1 VTVRVRLCT
10 PCTPAAQNL
19 IRVLTEIISLRE
31 GALMNDDEGI
41 GIRIR
46 RYRRSRGLSLDQAA
60 GLAGISKPYL
70 SRLER
75 GERSADSRAL
85 LDRISSALQVP
96 VPDLTGQP
104 YTVRGRVVADTRPGV
119 NETRLALLDPSGPSR
134 PEPEIASVVDGL
146 HLLMNSCD
154 LVRQARVIP
163 DLLRWTRQS
172 ALSLGTA
179 AAHERVVIA
188 SYAAVFLMRNL
199 GEFDLAWM
207 AAEQMRAAA
216 EQTGD
221 PATLGFA
228 AYAQAHALVAAG
240 ALRRARTVAL
250 AAAQATPVRGTEGT
264 AAHGSCL
271 LVAASTSA
279 ALGDVDDARA
289 LLTDAGRLAGRLR
302 APTLIA
308 RHTAFAPWNVTM
320 HRVSVEVE
328 GGKPAAAVDA
338 AHPLTE
344 APVRHQER
352 MSYLWV
358 DVGRAFGQLDRRPE
372 AIEALRRAERTAPL
386 RVRLSPVVRN
396 SVRELLDKSH
406 RRSGGADLRGLA
418 ERCGVLGQP

>member
-1 VTVRVRLCT
+1 
-10 PCTPAAQNL
+10 
-19 IRVLTEIISLRE
+19 
-31 GALMNDDEGI
+31 MNDDEII
-41 GIRIR
+41 GTRIR

-85 LDRISSALQVP
+85 LNRISSALQVP

-104 YTVRGRVVADTRPGV
+104 YATRGRALPDLRPGV

-134 PEPEIASVVDGL
+134 SEPEIASVVDGL
-146 HLLMNSCD
+146 DLLMNSCD

-163 DLLRWTRQS
+163 DLLRWTQQS
-172 ALSLGTA
+172 ALELGTT

-188 SYAAVFLMRNL
+188 SYAAMFLMRNL

-207 AAEQMRAAA
+207 AAEQMQTAA

-228 AYAQAHALVAAG
+228 AYAQAHALTAAG
-240 ALRRARTVAL
+240 ALRRAQAVAL
-250 AAAQATPVRGTEGT
+250 AAAQETPAQGTEGL
-264 AAHGSCL
+264 AARGSCL

-279 ALGDVDDARA
+279 TLGDVDDART
-289 LLTDAGRLAGRLR
+289 LLADAGRIAERLD
-302 APTLIA
+302 APALIA
-308 RHTAFAPWNVTM
+308 RHTSFAGWNVTM
-320 HRVSVEVE
+320 HRVSIEVE
-328 GGKPAAAVDA
+328 AGNATAAVDA
-338 AHPLTE
+338 AQPLTE
-344 APVRHQER
+344 TPVPHQER

-358 DVGRAFGQLDRRPE
+358 DVGRAFEQLDRRRE
-372 AIEALRRAERTAPL
+372 AIEALRHAERTAPL
-386 RVRLSPVVRN
+386 RVRLSPIVRR

-406 RRSGGADLRGLA
+406 RRAGGADLRGLA
-418 ERCGVLGQP
+418 ERCGVLDEQ

>member
-1 VTVRVRLCT
+1 
-10 PCTPAAQNL
+10 
-19 IRVLTEIISLRE
+19 
-31 GALMNDDEGI
+31 MNDDEII
-41 GIRIR
+41 GTRIR

-85 LDRISSALQVP
+85 LNRISSALQVP

-104 YTVRGRVVADTRPGV
+104 YATRGRALPDLRPGV

-134 PEPEIASVVDGL
+134 SEPEIAAVVDGL
-146 HLLMNSCD
+146 DLLMNSCD
-154 LVRQARVIP
+154 LVRQAQVIP
-163 DLLRWTRQS
+163 DLLRWTQQS
-172 ALSLGTA
+172 AAELGTT

-188 SYAAVFLMRNL
+188 SYAAMFLMRNL

-207 AAEQMRAAA
+207 AAEQMQAAA

-228 AYAQAHALVAAG
+228 AYARAHALTAAG
-240 ALRRARTVAL
+240 ALRRAQTVAL
-250 AAAQATPVRGTEGT
+250 TAAQETPAQGTEGL
-264 AAHGSCL
+264 AARGSCL

-279 ALGDVDDARA
+279 TLGDVDDART
-289 LLTDAGRLAGRLR
+289 LLADAARIAEGLD
-302 APTLIA
+302 APALIA
-308 RHTAFAPWNVTM
+308 RHTSFAGWNVTM
-320 HRVSVEVE
+320 HQVSIEVE
-328 GGKPAAAVDA
+328 AGNAAAAVDA

-344 APVRHQER
+344 TPVRHQER

-358 DVGRAFGQLDRRPE
+358 DVGRAFEQLDRRGE

-386 RVRLSPVVRN
+386 RVRLSPVVRS

-418 ERCGVLGQP
+418 ERCGVLDEE

>member
-1 VTVRVRLCT
+1 MR
-10 PCTPAAQNL
+10 
-19 IRVLTEIISLRE
+19 

-41 GIRIR
+41 GTRIR

-75 GERSADSRAL
+75 GERSADSLAL
-85 LDRISSALQVP
+85 LNRISSALQVP
-96 VPDLTGQP
+96 VPDLTGQT
-104 YTVRGRVVADTRPGV
+104 YAARGRALADTRPGV
-119 NETRLALLDPSGPSR
+119 NETRLALLDPSGPPRTES
-134 PEPEIASVVDGL
+134 EIEAVVDGL
-146 HLLMNSCD
+146 NLLMNSCD
-154 LVRQARVIP
+154 LVRQARVVP

-172 ALSLGTA
+172 ALRLDTA
-179 AAHERVVIA
+179 DAHQRVVLA
-188 SYAAVFLMRNL
+188 SYAAMFLMRNL

-207 AAEQMRAAA
+207 AAEEMQVAA

-240 ALRRARTVAL
+240 ALHRAQAVAL
-250 AAAQATPVRGTEGT
+250 AAAQANTRGPEGL

-279 ALGDVDDARA
+279 TLGEVDDARA
-289 LLTDAGRLAGRLR
+289 LVADAALIAERLAE
-302 APTLIA
+302 PTLIA
-308 RHTAFAPWNVTM
+308 RHTSFADWNVTM
-320 HRVSVEVE
+320 HRVSIEVE
-328 GGKPAAAVDA
+328 CGNPATAVDA
-338 AHPLTE
+338 AHPFIET
-344 APVRHQER
+344 PVRHPER

-358 DVGRAFGQLDRRPE
+358 DVGRAFERLDRRSD

-386 RVRLSPVVRN
+386 RVRLSPVVRS

-406 RRSGGADLRGLA
+406 RRAGGADLRGLA
-418 ERCGVLGQP
+418 ERCGVLDEE